1 MKIQEQIEQ
10 YRPWNEQEERDKAVI
25 LAQFAQHVQQDLF
38 VRENDIMHMSASAWI
53 VNKSRDKVLM
63 VYHNIYHSWSW
74 TGGHADGER
83 DLLAVALREAME
95 ETGVTDIAPVKEDIF
110 SLEILTV
117 DGHEKHGSYVPSH
130 LHLNVTYLL
139 EADERE
145 TLRVKPDENSAVA
158 WFAPEDALK
167 ACSEPWM
174 AERIYRKLLEKSG
187 MAAGLPA
194 LSPDKNERAAVA
206 EPGEPGG
213 NGRAAVAE
221 SGEPG
226 GNGRAAVAEAETA
239 SEKARSV
246 TESVT
251 AADAVAERVPGAKRQ
266 AETLTGQQ
274 KEEAGAAPE
283 SAGTKHRISDE
294 TIGYVGILA
303 KLELNGAEKEQARHD
318 MEAMLDYI
326 DRLNEL
332 DTDGVEPMSHV
343 FPVNNVFREDVV
355 TNGDGS
361 AETLANAPAK
371 KDGGFL
377 VPKTIG

>member
-206 EPGEPGG
+206 EPGG

-221 SGEPG
+221 AGEPG
-226 GNGRAAVAEAETA
+226 GNGRAAVAETETA
-239 SEKARSV
+239 PEKARSV
-246 TESVT
+246 TEPVT
-251 AADAVAERVPGAKRQ
+251 ATDAVAERVPGAKRQ